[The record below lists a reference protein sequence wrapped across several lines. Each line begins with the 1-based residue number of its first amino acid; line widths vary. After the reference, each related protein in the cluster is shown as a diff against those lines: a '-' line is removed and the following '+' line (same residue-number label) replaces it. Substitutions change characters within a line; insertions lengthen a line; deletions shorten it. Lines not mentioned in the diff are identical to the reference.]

1 VRARAGEEPTSITYL
16 HGFASGARSTKGVA
30 MEQRFAEIGTPVRLL
45 DLTPGKDGFE
55 RSSPLT
61 MLAVV
66 ERELAAAPSTVLM
79 GSSLGGYL
87 AALAAARGAHV
98 KKLVLLAPA
107 FRLAERWV
115 ERMTPEEIEGWR
127 RDGLEVDYYA
137 QGRRARVGWKFME
150 DARALPAYPS
160 VSLPTLCITGVRD
173 ELVPLADV
181 EEFVR
186 RTPSARLVTVEDGHE
201 LTASIP
207 RIFEETRA
215 FIES

>member
-1 VRARAGEEPTSITYL
+1 MRARGGEKVENVTYL

-30 MEQRFAEIGTPVRLL
+30 MERLFAEIGVPVHRLE
-45 DLTPGKDGFE
+45 LTPGEGGFE
-55 RSSPLT
+55 RSTPLT
-61 MLAVV
+61 MLSIV
-66 ERELAAAPSTVLM
+66 ERELSAAPSTVLM
-79 GSSLGGYL
+79 GSSLGAYL
-87 AALAAARGAHV
+87 AAMAAARGARV
-98 KKLVLLAPA
+98 EKLVLLAPA

-137 QGRRARVGWKFME
+137 QNRRARVGWRFME

-160 VSLPTLCITGVRD
+160 VSIPTLCITGVRD

-186 RTPSARLVTVEDGHE
+186 RTPTATLVTVDDGHE
-201 LTASIP
+201 LVDSIQ
-207 RIFEETRA
+207 RIFDETRA
-215 FIES
+215 FLGV